1 MGDAEDLDIDALL
14 LPGKR
19 KYTFREL
26 AEQGG
31 IDVED
36 LRIWWTSA
44 GFADL
49 RDDDQKAFT
58 RDDVAIVKDLADLF
72 ALDVID
78 REAVLPGAQSL
89 GQAMY
94 RLAEWQ
100 AGIVKAHLD
109 NAHGA
114 GVEDPT
120 AGVAQV
126 IDKMENLQAHVWR
139 RHLSTATQR
148 LVTHDPSNA
157 MTAMMTVGFAD
168 MVGYTRLSRGLA
180 VEELNTLVAT
190 FEARMQAVIYGGGG
204 WIIKGVGDEVMFAAE
219 DPAAAARIGL
229 ELQVPHEY
237 PELDVIEIEFPQLR
251 VGLAYGEVLQ
261 RFGDL
266 FGSVVNLAARL
277 TSAARPG
284 TVLIDDNLAQEIA
297 DAPDLV
303 TKSLRAYRARG
314 FRAVHPHLLGY
325 SKDAKAAMEAEAA
338 KAADE
343 GTAADEQ
350 SAAKTKEKWPAPAP
364 RVRSK
369 THE

>member
-1 MGDAEDLDIDALL
+1 MGDAEDLDIDGLL
-14 LPGKR
+14 LPGER

-36 LRIWWTSA
+36 LRVWWTSA

-58 RDDVAIVKDLADLF
+58 QDDVAIVKDLSDLF

-78 REAVLPGAQSL
+78 SEAVLPGAQSL

-100 AGIVKAHLD
+100 AGIVKMYLDSAHD
-109 NAHGA
+109 A
-114 GVEDPT
+114 GVKDPS

-126 IDKMENLQAHVWR
+126 IDKMENLQSHVWR

-148 LVTHDPSNA
+148 LVTLEDA
-157 MTAMMTVGFAD
+157 DALTARMAVGFAD

-180 VEELNTLVAT
+180 VEELNTLVST

-204 WIIKGVGDEVMFAAE
+204 HIIKGVGDEVMFAAD
-219 DPAAAARIGL
+219 DPSAAARIAL
-229 ELQVPHEY
+229 ELQAPHEY

-261 RFGDL
+261 RYGDL

-284 TVLIDDNLAQEIA
+284 TVLIDDNFTQAIA
-297 DAPDLV
+297 DDPDLD
-303 TKSLRAYRARG
+303 TRSLRAYRARG
-314 FRAVHPHLLGY
+314 FRAVHPHLLRY
-325 SKDAKAAMEAEAA
+325 SKDAVATMEAEAA
-338 KAADE
+338 EAAAQAEADAEPTETDAADQP
-343 GTAADEQ
+343 A
-350 SAAKTKEKWPAPAP
+350 EK
-364 RVRSK
+364 K
-369 THE
+369 

>member
-1 MGDAEDLDIDALL
+1 MSDAEDLDIDALL

-26 AEQGG
+26 AERGG

-36 LRIWWTSA
+36 LRAWWTSA

-72 ALDVID
+72 SSDVVD
-78 REAVLPGAQSL
+78 REAIVPGAQSL

-109 NAHGA
+109 NTHNA
-114 GVEDPT
+114 GVKDPS
-120 AGVAQV
+120 AGVAEV

-148 LVTHDPSNA
+148 LVTHDSTDA
-157 MTAMMTVGFAD
+157 MTALMAVGFAD

-180 VEELNTLVAT
+180 VEELNTLVTT
-190 FEARMQAVIYGGGG
+190 FEARMQSVIYGGGG

-219 DPAAAARIGL
+219 NPADAARIGL
-229 ELQVPHEY
+229 ELQEPHEY

-251 VGLAYGEVLQ
+251 VGMAYGEVLQ
-261 RFGDL
+261 RYGDL

-284 TVLIDDNLAQEIA
+284 TVLVDDNFTQAIA
-297 DAPDLV
+297 DEPGIE
-303 TKSLRAYRARG
+303 TRSLRAYRARG
-314 FRAVHPHLLGY
+314 FRAVHPHLLRY
-325 SKDAKAAMEAEAA
+325 DKDARAAKDAEATAVKEAEAA
-338 KAADE
+338 AAKAAE
-343 GTAADEQ
+343 AAEAAVAEADETT
-350 SAAKTKEKWPAPAP
+350 SE
-364 RVRSK
+364 S
-369 THE
+369 